1 MYSYLRAL
9 CHYLNHNPTFKVDTC
24 FHELFSHRNGSEL
37 TKPMVCR
44 LQALD
49 AAFNHDVEQ
58 QQKSSKAG
66 NRHNGFWAK
75 EIGLTSTWSETDGQ
89 CARMYKSCC
98 RILEASTILIFFFPS
113 RINSC
118 RRSRSMLFAA
128 PESWSMSSIVCNWM
142 NSETRSRMLPTSC
155 TWRSWLFEIESKQYH
170 FHSCGSY
177 VAAGKNYI
185 RILYSITKLPLCVTV
200 SMASVS
206 CH

>member
-9 CHYLNHNPTFKVDTC
+9 CHYLNHNPTFKVGTC

-75 EIGLTSTWSETDGQ
+75 ETGLTNTWSETDGQ

-98 RILEASTILIFFFPS
+98 RILEASTILIFFSPLVLIAAGGAGACYLQPQNLDLCHPLFVIEWIV
-113 RINSC
+113 RLAAGCC
-118 RRSRSMLFAA
+118 RRLVHGGHGYSR
-128 PESWSMSSIVCNWM
+128 
-142 NSETRSRMLPTSC
+142 
-155 TWRSWLFEIESKQYH
+155 
-170 FHSCGSY
+170 
-177 VAAGKNYI
+177 
-185 RILYSITKLPLCVTV
+185 
-200 SMASVS
+200 
-206 CH
+206 